1 MIVTEQKIIGIFGYT
16 KDQIRHRRQTHWQ
29 EGLHFHREPAGA
41 TMYSPEEIE
50 QWIQQ
55 ESTNVAANELLGG
68 MKAST
73 NARSR
78 SISRI
83 PKLM

>member
-50 QWIQQ
+50 QWIQRT
-55 ESTNVAANELLGG
+55 SANVAVNASLGG
-68 MKAST
+68 EKVQHI
-73 NARSR
+73 ARSR
-78 SISRI
+78 LTSRI
-83 PKLM
+83 QKLV